1 MTGTGAGA
9 ATAGPGAGAGAGGAA
24 TGAGA
29 GAVPGLEALFRPRAV
44 ALLGSGDGRDAVV
57 AWALGRGARV
67 YAVRGEAAAGVLPAG
82 SVAALPEDV
91 DLAVVLGGD
100 PLPVLRQLAD
110 AKVPLAVALGPSA
123 STDRL
128 RGGATRVLGPTD
140 AAQCQP
146 LRDDPAGPGLAVV
159 VPSGPAGRHLYA
171 LQELGVRVSHWAVT
185 GGEADLTAADLLA
198 YCAEQPGVGAVALHL
213 DALRDAPA
221 LLRAAD
227 HAALHGVPVVALPAP
242 ADPATAPVLQAALR
256 QHGVV
261 PVGSPDQLRDTA
273 VLLARARPPR
283 AEGIAVYDDGSS
295 AAAPFAA
302 LARAAGLPAEARP
315 GAPLEALLADPD
327 TGLVVCPVPAAH
339 PPHTDL
345 LARALADAAE
355 TTDKPVCVVWGS
367 PDGTEPAYRKT
378 LLGSS
383 RLVVFRTTANCVAA
397 LAAYTAH
404 HRRAAAHRSPYE
416 EAPEAPSPSAR
427 KARPLLR
434 PGHRLSEH
442 AAKQLL
448 RAYGVRVPREQLV
461 TSAAAAVRAA
471 AQIGYPVVLKASAPQ
486 LSRRAELGLVRVGV
500 TSASQ
505 VRDTYRDLAEI
516 ARYDRVDLDGVLV
529 CQMVER
535 GAELSIRVGHDPL
548 FGPTVTLG
556 TGGALAEVV
565 ADTAVRVPPF
575 GEREA
580 RSMLDELRL
589 RRLLDG
595 TGGGP
600 PLDADALVE
609 AVLRVRRIAQEL
621 GGELAEL
628 AVDPL
633 VVRERGQ
640 GAVALGAHALCR
652 PATPA

>member
-1 MTGTGAGA
+1 M
-9 ATAGPGAGAGAGGAA
+9 
-24 TGAGA
+24 A
-29 GAVPGLEALFRPRAV
+29 GAVPGLGALFRPRAV

-67 YAVRGEAAAGVLPAG
+67 YAVRGEAAAGVRPAA
-82 SVAALPEDV
+82 SVAELPEDV

-123 STDRL
+123 TTDRL

-140 AAQCQP
+140 ADQFQP
-146 LRDDPAGPGLAVV
+146 LRDDLPGPGLAVV
-159 VPSGPAGRHLYA
+159 APSGPAGRHLYA

-213 DALRDAPA
+213 GALRDAPA

-227 HAALHGVPVVALPAP
+227 HAARHGVPVVALAAP
-242 ADPATAPVLQAALR
+242 ADPATAPVLDAALR

-283 AEGIAVYDDGSS
+283 ADGIAVYDDGSTG

-315 GAPLEALLADPD
+315 GDPLEALLADPD

-355 TTDKPVCVVWGS
+355 TTDKTVCVVWGS
-367 PDGTEPAYRKT
+367 PDGTEPAYRTT

-383 RLVVFRTTANCVAA
+383 RLVVFRSTANCVAA
-397 LAAYTAH
+397 LAAYAAH
-404 HRRAAAHRSPYE
+404 HRRAPGHRSPYE

-448 RAYGVRVPREQLV
+448 RAYGIRVPREQLV

-500 TSASQ
+500 NSASQ

-535 GAELSIRVGHDPL
+535 GAELSVRVGHDPL

-556 TGGALAEVV
+556 AGGALAEVV

-609 AVLRVRRIAQEL
+609 AVLRVQRIALEL

-640 GAVALGAHALCR
+640 GAAALGAHALCR